1 MSLEKYRQKRK
12 FERTPEPSGTEDTT
26 GRGIFVVQKHRASH
40 LHYDFRLEVDGVLA
54 SWAVP
59 KGPSMNP
66 KERHLAV
73 QVEDHPLA
81 YADFEGEIPEGN
93 YGAGTVEIWDRGFFL
108 PAGNPQQGI
117 AQGKLEFAL
126 LGEKLK
132 GGFALIRLS
141 GQQKNWLL
149 IKINDSYADPSWR
162 IEEKEE
168 K

>member
-1 MSLEKYRQKRK
+1 MSLERYRQKRS
-12 FERTPEPSGTEDTT
+12 FDRTPEPPGTK
-26 GRGIFVVQKHRASH
+26 GARRGIFVVQKHKASR
-40 LHYDFRLEVDGVLA
+40 LHYDFRLEVEGVLV

-73 QVEDHPLA
+73 QVEDHPLE

-108 PAGNPQQGI
+108 PRGNAKEGI
-117 AQGKLEFAL
+117 IRGRLEFVL

-132 GGFALIRLS
+132 GGFALIRLRD
-141 GQQKNWLL
+141 QTKNWLL
-149 IKINDSYADPSWR
+149 IKMNDPYADSIWR
-162 IEEKEE
+162 IEGQGED
-168 K
+168 